1 MQASA
6 GHYRPVLNHP
16 VEHRGSAES
25 AIFSGLR
32 AQPSAQIHPLP
43 ESLPG
48 QIPINPQPLTV
59 SRGFVHRRLSDAGPL
74 TGSITHTWPAS
85 EPLTGSKSKALTP
98 PHQYQT
104 FGGPGMAVADH
115 RMEMAFAVVR

>member
-1 MQASA
+1 MAA
-6 GHYRPVLNHP
+6 
-16 VEHRGSAES
+16 A
-25 AIFSGLR
+25 
-32 AQPSAQIHPLP
+32 
-43 ESLPG
+43 PG

-115 RMEMAFAVVR
+115 GMEMAFAAIRSMGWRWPSPRLDSVADLRDSYVDTN